1 MSIFLTIPRITV
13 NTMQDVTFRRRQIP
27 IILLLHLQGST
38 IAFSEIRSGNL
49 MNMCI
54 SQQMQEVINTK
65 QNQQAMK
72 QKEHEK
78 KKRHRERALK
88 LQRLLYLSNLD
99 DREIDPISEEEREA
113 LRVELWRGE
122 QSHLRIVEVFYKGEV
137 IFTGTRKDVCRK
149 CKKANRTM
157 IDLLR
162 YGHEDKQGRT
172 YRYKDWSGTIDDG
185 VDYD

>member
-1 MSIFLTIPRITV
+1 
-13 NTMQDVTFRRRQIP
+13 
-27 IILLLHLQGST
+27 
-38 IAFSEIRSGNL
+38 
-49 MNMCI
+49 
-54 SQQMQEVINTK
+54 
-65 QNQQAMK
+65 MK
-72 QKEHEK
+72 K
-78 KKRHRERALK
+78 
-88 LQRLLYLSNLD
+88 S
-99 DREIDPISEEEREA
+99 

-122 QSHLRIVEVFYKGEV
+122 QSHLRIVEVLYKGEV

-157 IDLLR
+157 SDLLR